1 MPVIIRVNNRSNNP
15 LPMYATEGASGMDV
29 AAYVETPIILQPM
42 QWRTI
47 PTGLYVEIPQGYEI
61 QLRPRSG
68 LAKKYGITLLN
79 APATIDSDYRGEI
92 QVLLINLGKQ
102 PFEIHNGMRIAQM
115 VVAPVVQIQWQEVEQ
130 LTSTKRGAQGF
141 GSTGV

>member
-15 LPMYATEGASGMDV
+15 LPAYATKGASGMDI
-29 AAYVETPIILQPM
+29 AAYVKQPIVLEPM
-42 QWRTI
+42 QWRAI

-102 PFEIHNGMRIAQM
+102 PFEIYNGMRIAQM
-115 VVAPVVQIQWQEVEQ
+115 VVAPVVQIQWQVVEQ
-130 LTSTKRGAQGF
+130 LTPTQRGSGGF
-141 GSTGV
+141 GSTGI

>member
-15 LPMYATEGASGMDV
+15 LPAYATEGASGMDI
-29 AAYVETPIILQPM
+29 AAYVKEPIVLHPM
-42 QWRTI
+42 QWHAI
-47 PTGLYVEIPQGYEI
+47 PTGLYVEIPPGYEI

-102 PFEIHNGMRIAQM
+102 PFEIYNGMRIAQM
-115 VVAPVVQIQWQEVEQ
+115 VVAPVVQIQWQVVEQ
-130 LTSTKRGAQGF
+130 LTPTQRGSGGF
-141 GSTGV
+141 GSTGI